1 MSDCSASCWL
11 KKKVAKVDDRHGEA
25 DGHYVEADG
34 HHVET
39 VGCHVVQ
46 KTDIFFGHL

>member
-1 MSDCSASCWL
+1 MIVLQVVDS
-11 KKKVAKVDDRHGEA
+11 KKKVAKVDARHGEA

-39 VGCHVVQ
+39 VGRHVVQ